1 MSVPAVEARE
11 LVKVYGTGAAA
22 TTVLRGVSF
31 RIEEG
36 EYVSLMGPSGSGKST
51 LMHIVGGLVRPTSGS
66 CLLAGTPLDRL
77 APDQQA
83 QVRNR
88 MLGFVFQSFYLL
100 AQLTALENVELPMI
114 YAGVPAAQRR
124 ERARELLVRMGIGP
138 QLGNRPSELSGGQ
151 RQRVAIARA
160 LANDPRLVVADEPT
174 GNLDS
179 RSAGEILEIFDEL
192 HAAGRTLLLVT
203 HDPGVARR
211 AQRTL
216 HVRDG
221 QLVSQEAAS

>member
-77 APDQQA
+77 DPDQQA